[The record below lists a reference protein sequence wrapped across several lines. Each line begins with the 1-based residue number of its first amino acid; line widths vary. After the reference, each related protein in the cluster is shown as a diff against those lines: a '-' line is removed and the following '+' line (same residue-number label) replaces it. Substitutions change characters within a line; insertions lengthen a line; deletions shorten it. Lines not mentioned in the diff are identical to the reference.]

1 MVKKILLAC
10 SAFVVLGV
18 VGIAVVITLTWDTN
32 AVDGAKGTAN
42 DEHSLS
48 EDLEKTFG
56 AQPKVEFVCSFP
68 VVGIAPCVLNN
79 DMGSREVTLTF
90 TNYDLPEGVAAEER
104 ARRIAMLAFKTSA
117 FVKEADKTDVI
128 FEEIERSKSAS
139 VSRTSKYTF
148 SREELIASKAPSG
161 NATADGEEAQE

>member
-1 MVKKILLAC
+1 MVKKVLLAC

-90 TNYDLPEGVAAEER
+90 TNYELPKGVTLEEQ
-104 ARRIAMLAFKTSA
+104 ARRVARLAFKTSTFA
-117 FVKEADKTDVI
+117 MRSDTTEVI
-128 FEEIERSKSAS
+128 FETGSESAT
-139 VSRTSKYTF
+139 VSRRF
-148 SREELIASKAPSG
+148 SFSGEDLAAGDAPSPEAAGDSKAV
-161 NATADGEEAQE
+161 GE